1 MKTNMHTVLN
11 REIEEWLG
19 GKVDFIRFV
28 DISALNFRQNRGMPR
43 AVLIGIAVDPG
54 FLQAVAS
61 NPDYA
66 HTSDDEYARTE
77 SRAGA
82 TADGLAAFLA
92 GRGYKALSQ
101 SDGGL
106 LAENAFDF
114 ATKTSALPHK
124 TIATL
129 SGSGW
134 IGKNNLFVTADY
146 GAAQCL
152 GSVLTDA
159 PLSAAGHE
167 TQPSRCGGCTVCADI
182 CPEKALKGR
191 NWSRALPR
199 DEMINVYA
207 CDTCLKCLT
216 HCPATRAYV
225 RRALRE

>member
-28 DISALNFRQNRGMPR
+28 DI
-43 AVLIGIAVDPG
+43 
-54 FLQAVAS
+54 
-61 NPDYA
+61 
-66 HTSDDEYARTE
+66 
-77 SRAGA
+77 
-82 TADGLAAFLA
+82 
-92 GRGYKALSQ
+92 
-101 SDGGL
+101 
-106 LAENAFDF
+106 
-114 ATKTSALPHK
+114 SALPHK

-159 PLSAAGHE
+159 PLSVAKHE

-182 CPEKALKGR
+182 CPEKALKGH
-191 NWSRALPR
+191 NWSRAVPR

-207 CDTCLKCLT
+207 CDTCLKCLA